1 MYICLEGIDGS
12 GKSTQILLLEK
23 WLNDCG
29 HDVMRIFEPTDSDVG
44 KLIREMLQH
53 PEATSENFQKTLA
66 LLFAADRMVLM
77 DKIKIAEESGK
88 IVISDRCFYSSIVY
102 QNDPSWL
109 YELNKFVRIP
119 DIVILLDLDVDTAL
133 ERCDGKD
140 SFENKV
146 FLERIRKKYNELAK
160 KEVREKYLYLAA
172 ENDFFVINANNG
184 INKIHDDIKRIIS
197 PKIGRCI

>member
-12 GKSTQILLLEK
+12 GKSTQIILLEK
-23 WLNDCG
+23 WLNECG
-29 HDVMRIFEPTDSDVG
+29 FEVMRIFEPTDSSVG

-77 DKIKIAEESGK
+77 DKIKAAEESDK

-109 YELNKFVRIP
+109 YELNKFVKKP
-119 DIVILLDLDVDTAL
+119 DIVILLDLDVETAL
-133 ERCDGKD
+133 GRCDGKD

-146 FLERIRKKYNELAK
+146 FLEKIKGKYIELA
-160 KEVREKYLYLAA
+160 EN
-172 ENDFFVINANNG
+172 NDFFVINSNNG
-184 INKIHDDIKRIIS
+184 INRTFEEIKRVIS

>member
-12 GKSTQILLLEK
+12 GKSTQILLLEE
-23 WLNDCG
+23 WLNECG
-29 HDVMRIFEPTDSDVG
+29 FEVMRVFEPTDSDIG
-44 KLIREMLQH
+44 RLIRKMLRD
-53 PEATSENFQKTLA
+53 PDATGENFQKTLA

-77 DKIKIAEESGK
+77 DEIKAAEQSGK

-109 YELNKFVRIP
+109 YELNKFVKIP
-119 DIVILLDLDVDTAL
+119 DMVILLDLDVETAL
-133 ERCDGKD
+133 KRCDGKD

-146 FLERIRKKYNELAK
+146 FLEKIRERYLELA
-160 KEVREKYLYLAA
+160 EG
-172 ENDFFVINANNG
+172 NDFFVIDSNNG
-184 INKIHDDIKRIIS
+184 INKTFDDIKKVIS

>member
-23 WLNDCG
+23 WLKDCG
-29 HDVMRIFEPTDSDVG
+29 FEVMRVFEPTDSNIG
-44 KLIREMLQH
+44 TLIRKMLRD
-53 PEATSENFQKTLA
+53 PGATGENFQKTLA

-77 DKIKIAEESGK
+77 DKIKAAEDSGK

-109 YELNKFVRIP
+109 YELNKFVRVP
-119 DIVILLDLDVDTAL
+119 DITILLDLDVNVAL

-146 FLERIRKKYNELAK
+146 FLEKI
-160 KEVREKYLYLAA
+160 REKYLKLA
-172 ENDFFVINANNG
+172 ENDNFFVINSSNG
-184 INKIHDDIKRIIS
+184 INRIFEEIKRVIS